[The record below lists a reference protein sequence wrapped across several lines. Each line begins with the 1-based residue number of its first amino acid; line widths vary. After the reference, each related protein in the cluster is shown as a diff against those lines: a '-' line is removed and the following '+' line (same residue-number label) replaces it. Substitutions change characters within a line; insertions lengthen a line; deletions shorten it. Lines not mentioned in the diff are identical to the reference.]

1 MQAPDMLHSFAA
13 LPLKLKPRHDP
24 QLGLGTQPVCASTA
38 CFSLQARVF
47 NPNYPQLWC
56 GQLNAF
62 TLVRGWTASVQ
73 ADNSCR
79 NGLYAEVPSR
89 LQVDL

>member
-13 LPLKLKPRHDP
+13 LALKLKLQRDP
-24 QLGLGTQPVCASTA
+24 QHDLRTQPVCASTA
-38 CFSLQARVF
+38 GFSLQATKF
-47 NPNYPQLWC
+47 DPNDWC
-56 GQLNAF
+56 GHWTAF

-73 ADNSCR
+73 ADSSCR